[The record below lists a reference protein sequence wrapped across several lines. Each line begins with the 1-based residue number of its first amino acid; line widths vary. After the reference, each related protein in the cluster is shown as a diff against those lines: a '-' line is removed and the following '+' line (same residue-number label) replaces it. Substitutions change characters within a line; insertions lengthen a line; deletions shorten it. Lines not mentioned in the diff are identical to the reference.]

1 MSVCRLTTLT
11 PQLTPKG
18 LCDLFKEIKMAL
30 KKSMT
35 ISGDAI
41 VEIKGATFVAPSYS
55 HTFVDMYIKVI
66 DVKGNKN
73 SIKTNVGF
81 FTDGKFSFSRS
92 YDFVPEMS
100 NQNFIAQSYNHLK
113 TLLDFAGAEDC

>member
-1 MSVCRLTTLT
+1 
-11 PQLTPKG
+11 
-18 LCDLFKEIKMAL
+18 MAL

-66 DVKGNKN
+66 DVQGNKN
-73 SIKTNVGF
+73 SIKINV
-81 FTDGKFSFSRS
+81 
-92 YDFVPEMS
+92 DFLLMA
-100 NQNFIAQSYNHLK
+100 NFLFLGLMILYQK
-113 TLLDFAGAEDC
+113 